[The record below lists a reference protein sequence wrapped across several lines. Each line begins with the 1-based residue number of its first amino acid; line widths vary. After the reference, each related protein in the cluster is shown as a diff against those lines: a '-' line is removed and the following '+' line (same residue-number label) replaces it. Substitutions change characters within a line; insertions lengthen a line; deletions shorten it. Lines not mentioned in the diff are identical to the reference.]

1 MEAGQRS
8 SDGKV
13 NGFVIP
19 SKKEVSLGFQFFVE
33 VSKCLTFSSMNAY
46 IAYVKRLFV

>member
-19 SKKEVSLGFQFFVE
+19 SKKEVLFFVE
-33 VSKCLTFSSMNAY
+33 VSESITSS
-46 IAYVKRLFV
+46 